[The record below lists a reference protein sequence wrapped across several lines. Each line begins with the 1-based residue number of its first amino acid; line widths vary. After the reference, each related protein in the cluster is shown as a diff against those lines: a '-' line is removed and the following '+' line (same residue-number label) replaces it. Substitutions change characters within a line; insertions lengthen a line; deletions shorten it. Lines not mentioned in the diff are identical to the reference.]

1 MFYPNNIKKEVKKN
15 ISFANRGMD
24 LEKLISDA
32 NDYYLSVD
40 KAVIYKKPTPVK
52 ISSVTY
58 KNDIPKVDGYLN
70 QKSTLDYV
78 GLYKGKYLD
87 FDAKKT
93 LNKNSFPLS
102 NIHNHQLVH
111 MKRIINHGGI
121 AFLIIDINN
130 EVYLLKGEDILSFI
144 EENERKSIPYDYI
157 KDKGYIIEYSYN
169 PILDYLRVIDKI
181 YY

>member
-52 ISSVTY
+52 ISKVTY
-58 KNDIPKVDGYLN
+58 KKDIPKVDGYLN

-93 LNKNSFPLS
+93 INKNSFPLS

-111 MKRIINHGGI
+111 MKRILNHGGI
-121 AFLIIDINN
+121 TFLIIDIN
-130 EVYLLKGEDILSFI
+130 ILQT
-144 EENERKSIPYDYI
+144 K
-157 KDKGYIIEYSYN
+157 
-169 PILDYLRVIDKI
+169 L
-181 YY
+181 

>member
-32 NDYYLSVD
+32 NDYYLSMD

-52 ISSVTY
+52 ISKVTY
-58 KNDIPKVDGYLN
+58 KKDIPKVDGYLN

-93 LNKNSFPLS
+93 INKNSFPLS

-111 MKRIINHGGI
+111 MKRILNHGGI
-121 AFLIIDINN
+121 TFLIIDINN
-130 EVYLLKGEDILSFI
+130 EVYLLKGEDIISFI

-157 KDKGYIIEYSYN
+157 KDKGFIIEYSYN
-169 PILDYLRVIDKI
+169 PILDYLKVIDKI